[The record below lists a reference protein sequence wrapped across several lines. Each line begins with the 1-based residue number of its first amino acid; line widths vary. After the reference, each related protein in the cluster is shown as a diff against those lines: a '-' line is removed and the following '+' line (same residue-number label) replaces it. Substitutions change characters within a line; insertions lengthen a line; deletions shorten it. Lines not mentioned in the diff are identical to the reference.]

1 MYECCDCRTG
11 GIEKQNVETV
21 VQEPTLISNEP
32 VKEMTSL
39 PIAED
44 KKDEDEIFEVSSLN
58 LAVALGYAGAKQK
71 FALRETHS
79 SSASVMSL
87 RLEDQ
92 ALLRGTSIVQV
103 LRRLGSELRVNS
115 LSKDF
120 SPQEALELYGR
131 SHEVKKID
139 YFISHCWQ
147 DGRFAKTVALLI
159 HSNLWTAIFVSTVVA
174 FLMSALTR
182 MKLLPAVRPEPEAN
196 PHFPWALCI
205 GMLTFFL
212 VLSTWHQPRA
222 LLCKLMRRSHAETY
236 TYFLDKFCVHQG
248 DLTLKQQ
255 GVRSFAAFVAA
266 SNNLLLLWSPQ
277 YFTRLWCTLELAA
290 LVKSKSHLG
299 TLPLRIMP
307 LQLAKVSLVS
317 WLCAFLIFTV
327 YQFNKVVGKP
337 LPEMAILAASLL
349 VGGYCW
355 SAALR
360 QYARDRKAMHQQIG
374 SFSVQSAKC
383 SDPRDRTWV
392 ERTML
397 RWFADLESCNQHIRR
412 GLEEQISDA
421 LGPETHFPTSLA
433 MPIFLVNVF
442 SEADYVAAG
451 YYDIHTFRRTMGAIG
466 QASGALALL
475 PASYRLSLRFGTR
488 RSWPLEVLINC
499 LLSLALTA
507 MAFTMFFL
515 NFWVVGDESR
525 GDWTVCIAVLQIL
538 FTMWLQRGSLH
549 FQRRAARK
557 HRPGTSG
564 EALGQASVGT
574 LGTLRP
580 DC

>member
-79 SSASVMSL
+79 SSASGMSL

-433 MPIFLVNVF
+433 MPIFLVTVF
-442 SEADYVAAG
+442 SGLCGCWLLRYSHIPSHHG
-451 YYDIHTFRRTMGAIG
+451 RHRSSFRRLGLDAGLI
-466 QASGALALL
+466 QALLALWNAPQLALGGPDQLPLVVGSDGHGFHHVLLELLGRGRRVPRRLDGLHRGAADPFHDVASARITSL
-475 PASYRLSLRFGTR
+475 PAPR
-488 RSWPLEVLINC
+488 RAEASAGN
-499 LLSLALTA
+499 
-507 MAFTMFFL
+507 
-515 NFWVVGDESR
+515 
-525 GDWTVCIAVLQIL
+525 
-538 FTMWLQRGSLH
+538 
-549 FQRRAARK
+549 QRRGPRSSLCGHAGHAE
-557 HRPGTSG
+557 T
-564 EALGQASVGT
+564 
-574 LGTLRP
+574 
-580 DC
+580 